1 MSATPPNLQ
10 FHDRRPPPADFR
22 VAVLEGL
29 GRRPRSLSPK
39 FFYDARGS
47 ALFDA
52 ITRLPEYYPTRTEI
66 ALLRRHGHEMARL
79 LGHDSLLVELGSGSD
94 VKIRVLLDALR
105 PRAYMPL
112 DISREHLWRS
122 AYAIAADHP
131 ALAVHAVCTDYTR
144 AFALPEAVR
153 GLRRAAFFPG
163 SSIGNFE
170 PAQAA
175 RLLRAIGAL
184 LGPGGRLLVGVDLK
198 KDPARLHAAYND
210 EAGVTARFNL
220 NLLERMRSEL
230 GAEIDVDGFRHHAFY
245 NPDAGRIE
253 MHLVATRAQAIAV
266 NGHRFAFAADEG
278 IHTENSYKFSVAEFG
293 ALSAAAGFQTLHV
306 WQDEEGLFSVHGL
319 AVAGP
324 T

>member
-1 MSATPPNLQ
+1 MSAPPNLHFQ
-10 FHDRRPPPADFR
+10 DLRPPAADFR
-22 VAVLEGL
+22 AAVLEGL

-66 ALLRRHGHEMARL
+66 ALLRRHGAEMARL
-79 LGHDSLLVELGSGSD
+79 IGHDALLIELGSGSD

-112 DISREHLWRS
+112 DISHEHLWRS
-122 AYAIAADHP
+122 ARAIAADHP
-131 ALAVHAVCTDYTR
+131 ALAVHALCTDYTR
-144 AFALPEAVR
+144 PFALPAAVL
-153 GLRRAAFFPG
+153 GLRRAAFYPG

-170 PAQAA
+170 PAQAQ

-184 LGPGGRLLVGVDLK
+184 LGPDGRLLIGVDLK

-210 EAGVTARFNL
+210 RDGVTARFNL

-230 GAEIDVDGFRHHAFY
+230 GAEVDPGGFRHHAFY
-245 NPDAGRIE
+245 DAEAGRIE
-253 MHLVATRAQAIAV
+253 MHLIANCAQTLV
-266 NGHRFAFAADEG
+266 VDGCRFDFAAGEG
-278 IHTENSYKFSVAEFG
+278 IHTENSYKFDVAEFA
-293 ALSAAAGFQTLHV
+293 ALSAAAGFDTLQV

-319 AVAGP
+319 AVARP
-324 T
+324 S